1 MDMQTF
7 GALLG
12 AVKKIPGTAVQEA
25 VAAAASAEASA
36 ESAEESAA
44 YALLHMDE
52 LNDTTQKITFNDSG
66 NVQQIVHEAGG
77 TAKRTDAFTYSGNTI
92 TEVRTLDSGESLT
105 IATNTDTLESVVTY
119 AGA

>member
-1 MDMQTF
+1 MDIQTM
-7 GALLG
+7 
-12 AVKKIPGTAVQEA
+12 AVAIAVSKRIPGTAAQR
-25 VAAAASAEASA
+25 AEAAA

-66 NVQQIVHEAGG
+66 NVQQIVHEASGG

-105 IATNTDTLESVVTY
+105 IATNMGTLESVVTY